1 MSRELMPKSGIMM
14 PHVVVTRDAAVVG
27 VSTVDG
33 AAGAINLTEK
43 YLQKSDAE
51 ATYQTKAEGA
61 TKQYVTDAINPIMT
75 NALFKDDPFVNND
88 TPIRSG
94 GGNGVE
100 SVDMIK
106 VTPENTIKLG
116 SYASSVQGVEIH
128 SAGRLQV
135 VDQNDSGVETKYPV
149 YSKRYRPEVEDLP
162 FASIGSY
169 VKDSKGRTI
178 GVTRTGINS
187 DIKQLTQK
195 VTFTQ
200 PVTIPDAVG
209 DYDAVT
215 LRQLRNS
222 GGGGS
227 GGPTMSGISNFGI
240 GDFHL
245 RDSRAFIPAFEVVS
259 DGQLLERSAYPDLW
273 AYAQLLTPISDSEWL
288 GNVENRGK
296 YSTGDGTTTFRVP
309 DRNGVQSGSIQGLF
323 GRGDSGNSSNNGKV
337 SYAAIPNIVGSF
349 RTAGGAAYFENGTGV
364 NGAFVPLESTYPYA
378 ASATA
383 GGDLNYPRRIDL
395 NAAQSDPVYSRGAS
409 NDVIPRNFI
418 GVWTIRAHGGFT
430 AANTSWSVINSDATV
445 TPDVYAKGGL
455 ISSEYKV
462 AGVVRGSATFQSS
475 YRLMNDGKSE
485 AFGDIDVKTSEGGLG
500 HYSFNEKGRLQ
511 ITNSGPDAAGTSVS
525 LKGVNRGWGDIQL
538 DSGYS
543 RETTGG
549 GINVISDNQVR
560 DKITTGINIFS
571 SIDTGYPTKT
581 GFAAY
586 SPSIDDFAKGLI
598 YVNGDGGF
606 FSRYLFDHF
615 GQISGTTKDGQFS
628 YTKNGASDERIKR
641 DIKDISPEKA
651 ISVIKNLT
659 FKSFIYTN
667 DEQERVRRGVIA
679 QQAEKVEPLYV
690 KTRKYPGKQDG
701 APEVEQKELD
711 TTPMLLDTMQVVQ
724 DLLKRIEVLEAK
736 LAEK

>member
-14 PHVVVTRDAAVVG
+14 PHVVINRDAAVVG

-187 DIKQLTQK
+187 DIKQFTQK
-195 VTFTQ
+195 VTFQQ

-222 GGGGS
+222 GGGS

-245 RDSRAFIPAFEVVS
+245 RDSRAFIPAFEVLS
-259 DGQLLERSAYPDLW
+259 DGQLLNRADYPDLW
-273 AYAQLLTPISDSEWL
+273 AYAQLLSPITDEDWRSSMY
-288 GNVENRGK
+288 NRGK
-296 YSTGDGTTTFRVP
+296 YSTGDGSTTFRVP
-309 DRNGVQSGSIQGLF
+309 DRNGIQRSGVNGFVGEDSLGALY
-323 GRGDSGNSSNNGKV
+323 GRGDGGASAANGLVFDSAAPNIYGNIGGVVAYGQTGAIVRGQEEMALAPQPTTGNGVLRVSLDASKV
-337 SYAAIPNIVGSF
+337 SPIYG
-349 RTAGGAAYFENGTGV
+349 R
-364 NGAFVPLESTYPYA
+364 
-378 ASATA
+378 
-383 GGDLNYPRRIDL
+383 
-395 NAAQSDPVYSRGAS
+395 S
-409 NDVIPRNFI
+409 NSEIMGRNFV

-430 AANTSWSVINSDATV
+430 AANTSWSVIDSDSTEPASGTV
-445 TPDVYAKGGL
+445 VRGG
-455 ISSEYKV
+455 SVKSEYKIGTSPKYQAYLQAYGKIGGLAIDRGAVLSNGVQEWFFNQDGTLYFPDAETQIGTLRSDGALHISAYVRPKDIVVNPLNSVGV
-462 AGVVRGSATFQSS
+462 AASERNAIRMINYANVPEGGYINSVGGDWYDGTWTLGGVRSGSTLLDRAQLNVYDGLSGSAS
-475 YRLMNDGKSE
+475 
-485 AFGDIDVKTSEGGLG
+485 
-500 HYSFNEKGRLQ
+500 
-511 ITNSGPDAAGTSVS
+511 
-525 LKGVNRGWGDIQL
+525 
-538 DSGYS
+538 
-543 RETTGG
+543 
-549 GINVISDNQVR
+549 
-560 DKITTGINIFS
+560 
-571 SIDTGYPTKT
+571 
-581 GFAAY
+581 
-586 SPSIDDFAKGLI
+586 
-598 YVNGDGGF
+598 
-606 FSRYLFDHF
+606 YLF
-615 GQISGTTKDGQFS
+615 GSDGIARCQEWRS
-628 YTKNGASDERIKR
+628 TSDERIKSNIER
-641 DIKDISPEKA
+641 ISDPLSKMKNIKGVTWVLETNG
-651 ISVIKNLT
+651 SVGYG
-659 FKSFIYTN
+659 F
-667 DEQERVRRGVIA
+667 IA
-679 QQAEKVEPLYV
+679 QDVEKDFPEAVSEIKASPVTLRDGSVLDNVKSVNTSGVAAALHHEAILELMKQVEDL
-690 KTRKYPGKQDG
+690 KK
-701 APEVEQKELD
+701 EVSEL
-711 TTPMLLDTMQVVQ
+711 
-724 DLLKRIEVLEAK
+724 KSSK
-736 LAEK
+736 

>member
-14 PHVVVTRDAAVVG
+14 PHVVINRDAAVVG

-33 AAGAINLTEK
+33 VAGAVNLTDK
-43 YLQKSDAE
+43 YLQKTDAE
-51 ATYQTKAEGA
+51 NTYQTKAEGA

-106 VTPENTIKLG
+106 VTPENNIKLG

-135 VDQNDSGVETKYPV
+135 VDQNDSGVETKYPI

-200 PVTIPDAVG
+200 PVTVPDAVG

-222 GGGGS
+222 GGGS

-259 DGQLLERSAYPDLW
+259 DGQLLNRADYPDLW
-273 AYAQLLTPISDSEWL
+273 AYAQLLSPIEDSLWL
-288 GNVENRGK
+288 SNIYQRGK
-296 YSTGDGTTTFRVP
+296 YSTGNGTTTFRVP
-309 DRNGVQSGSIQGLF
+309 DRNGIQEGSLKALY
-323 GRGDSGNSSNNGKV
+323 GRGDGGASAANGQIFD
-337 SYAAIPNIVGSF
+337 SAAPNIYGDI
-349 RTAGGAAYFENGTGV
+349 GGVVAYGQTGAILRGQEEQPLAPQPSTGNGV
-364 NGAFVPLESTYPYA
+364 LRVSLD
-378 ASATA
+378 ASKA
-383 GGDLNYPRRIDL
+383 
-395 NAAQSDPVYSRGAS
+395 SPVYGRST
-409 NDVIPRNFI
+409 DEILTRNFV

-430 AANTSWSVINSDATV
+430 AANTSWSVINSDASEPPSG
-445 TPDVYAKGGL
+445 TPITGGL
-455 ISSEYKV
+455 VSSKYLV
-462 AGVVRGSATFQSS
+462 GGVDKYRSSIQLQGSNEVDLSTRITTINDRYSTGAATWDFK
-475 YRLMNDGKSE
+475 LDGKLLFNKSLNPTGTGYSPRNTYLTL
-485 AFGDIDVKTSEGGLG
+485 ANTWSASAYSGYVGFVGGGVGVSNGGWRNFISLGSLIFPDSSHPTAVISQVYDYDLPTGNQPNGDIVRNT
-500 HYSFNEKGRLQ
+500 SFNAESYD
-511 ITNSGPDAAGTSVS
+511 IT
-525 LKGVNRGWGDIQL
+525 
-538 DSGYS
+538 
-543 RETTGG
+543 
-549 GINVISDNQVR
+549 
-560 DKITTGINIFS
+560 
-571 SIDTGYPTKT
+571 
-581 GFAAY
+581 
-586 SPSIDDFAKGLI
+586 
-598 YVNGDGGF
+598 
-606 FSRYLFDHF
+606 F
-615 GQISGTTKDGQFS
+615 GNNSGTTNYIFS
-628 YTKNGASDERIKR
+628 KSPVSDENKKH
-641 DIKDISPEKA
+641 DITPISTEQALLNINKM
-651 ISVIKNLT
+651 KYN
-659 FKSFIYTN
+659 SFIYN
-667 DEQERVRRGVIA
+667 YDEKNTVRRGFIA
-679 QQAEKVEPLYV
+679 QQLEKIDSQYVRKYKDATGGETLSLDENVLLLDALAAIQELTKKVEAL
-690 KTRKYPGKQDG
+690 
-701 APEVEQKELD
+701 EV
-711 TTPMLLDTMQVVQ
+711 
-724 DLLKRIEVLEAK
+724 K

>member
-106 VTPENTIKLG
+106 VTPENNIKLG

-149 YSKRYRPEVEDLP
+149 YSKRYRPEIEDLP
-162 FASIGSY
+162 FAAIGSY
-169 VKDSKGRTI
+169 VKDSKGRAV

-200 PVTIPDAVG
+200 PVTVADAVG

-222 GGGGS
+222 GGGS

-259 DGQLLERSAYPDLW
+259 DGQLLNRADYPDLW
-273 AYAQLLTPISDSEWL
+273 AYAQLLSPISDATWIADWAQ
-288 GNVENRGK
+288 RGR

-309 DRNGVQSGSIQGLF
+309 DRNGIQSNSLPGLY
-323 GRGDSGNSSNNGKV
+323 GRGD
-337 SYAAIPNIVGSF
+337 
-349 RTAGGAAYFENGTGV
+349 GGASVANGQVFDSAAPDIIGSVAAYSAGTYAQLFGLATNAFKSTNAFFPNGTGDTIPPGSGPV
-364 NGAFVPLESTYPYA
+364 GGRYNTIEFKASRYNG
-378 ASATA
+378 
-383 GGDLNYPRRIDL
+383 
-395 NAAQSDPVYSRGAS
+395 VYGRS
-409 NDVIPRNFI
+409 NTEIMGRNFV

-430 AANTSWSVINSDATV
+430 AANTSWSVINSDTV
-445 TPDVYAKGGL
+445 LPNTGTSINGGSVL
-455 ISSEYKV
+455 SEYKV
-462 AGVVRGSATFQSS
+462 GTNVEGSASFKMAGVVGAAYSARITVSNKTSGSSKTFDFLSDGDLSVPGSLLTLEGNVDAKSQLISRGGRVMLVGNNENQSFIEFNSNNGYTVYGRFYSERDGDVTLSTSTAGADVKYFQFLKDGSATSS
-475 YRLMNDGKSE
+475 GGWINSS
-485 AFGDIDVKTSEGGLG
+485 DIRIKESIEPIKNPLDKMR
-500 HYSFNEKGRLQ
+500 N
-511 ITNSGPDAAGTSVS
+511 I
-525 LKGVNRGWGDIQL
+525 KGVSWKL
-538 DSGYS
+538 
-543 RETTGG
+543 
-549 GINVISDNQVR
+549 
-560 DKITTGINIFS
+560 
-571 SIDTGYPTKT
+571 
-581 GFAAY
+581 
-586 SPSIDDFAKGLI
+586 
-598 YVNGDGGF
+598 
-606 FSRYLFDHF
+606 
-615 GQISGTTKDGQFS
+615 
-628 YTKNGASDERIKR
+628 KNGGKVGFGFIAQDVEV
-641 DIKDISPEKA
+641 DFPDA
-651 ISVIKNLT
+651 ISVSGDMEMADGSLVKDV
-659 FKSFIYTN
+659 KSVNTY
-667 DEQERVRRGVIA
+667 GVAAALHHEAILELMK
-679 QQAEKVEPLYV
+679 QVEDL
-690 KTRKYPGKQDG
+690 KK
-701 APEVEQKELD
+701 EVSEL
-711 TTPMLLDTMQVVQ
+711 
-724 DLLKRIEVLEAK
+724 KSSK
-736 LAEK
+736 